1 MKAALLF
8 LQLTLAALLI
18 GAGSGYVKN
27 QYDEFKA
34 GIYLEGAEA
43 GATIGYKAG
52 HEAALKEG
60 LCI

>member
-8 LQLTLAALLI
+8 TLIALIAVAI

-27 QYDEFKA
+27 QYDEFEA
-34 GIYLEGAEA
+34 GIYLEGAKD
-43 GATIGYKAG
+43 GAVLGYKAG
-52 HEAALKEG
+52 REAALKEG